1 MCKMEI
7 TDLIKGME
15 SANVSDIY
23 IFFTRTALWLLTP
36 LPPIFCVTFLKWRWK
51 VCFVVTANVTEL
63 YRDSHWNRCWNDWRN
78 TRVWLMTI
86 VSE

>member
-23 IFFTRTALWLLTP
+23 IFLHEDGPVAFDAS
-36 LPPIFCVTFLKWRWK
+36 VTFLKWRWK

-63 YRDSHWNRCWNDWRN
+63 YRDLHWNRCWNDWRN